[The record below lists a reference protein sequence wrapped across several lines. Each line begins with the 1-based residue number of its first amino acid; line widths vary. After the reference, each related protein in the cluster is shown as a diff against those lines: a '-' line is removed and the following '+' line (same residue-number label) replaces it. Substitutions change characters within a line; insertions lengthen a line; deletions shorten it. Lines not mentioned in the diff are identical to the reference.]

1 MDELRERLFSVTKDL
16 QNQRGNGDLETTS
29 LMYKLQAEN
38 DNLRHQ
44 VNEMQDVINANGKNQ
59 SFAIESSG

>member
-16 QNQRGNGDLETTS
+16 QYHKGQTQNSDLETTS
-29 LMYKLQAEN
+29 LVYKLQAEN

-44 VNEMQDVINANGKNQ
+44 VAEM
-59 SFAIESSG
+59 